1 MSDKKFILIQNDG
14 EIETNSFE
22 LIGASTKRG
31 QSGKIGFFGSGLKY
45 SIAYM
50 MRKEI
55 EFRIFSGT
63 NELKFSTSPETLK
76 GQTFERICINGSP
89 TSYTVTMGPTW
100 KEDWYVLREI
110 YCNALD
116 ESNCIVVKDAMGVAP
131 ESGKTRI
138 YIEKTSRLDKVM
150 DCWDRYFADERV
162 AIFEY
167 PDIYTSSLGVNDGAQ
182 AFEYRQSVK
191 VYNKTAGVLYRRG
204 INVHEHSRRLYDYDF
219 LYVDINEDRTAKSS
233 GSLDY
238 SFLDMMGQFVCEA
251 WVKSVLNSGKDEMKS
266 QEYNSLSWPK
276 SDLLFSEK
284 WVRFSIDNTLVVREI
299 SGKYEQ
305 EITASR
311 KDVYYLPA
319 AFAKQIKTAHPATSI
334 LGMGSIV
341 NEMYLTESERTS
353 KQDFLIKEVLR
364 ALSEMQYEV
373 IYDIHIATF
382 ESENV
387 LGHADTKEKKIYL
400 AKELF
405 DMGRRE
411 IAMTLIEENEHIKSN
426 KGEETRAFQTHLI
439 SQWLTAMENS
449 TALFL

>member
-1 MSDKKFILIQNDG
+1 
-14 EIETNSFE
+14 
-22 LIGASTKRG
+22 
-31 QSGKIGFFGSGLKY
+31 
-45 SIAYM
+45 
-50 MRKEI
+50 
-55 EFRIFSGT
+55 
-63 NELKFSTSPETLK
+63 
-76 GQTFERICINGSP
+76 
-89 TSYTVTMGPTW
+89 
-100 KEDWYVLREI
+100 
-110 YCNALD
+110 
-116 ESNCIVVKDAMGVAP
+116 
-131 ESGKTRI
+131 
-138 YIEKTSRLDKVM
+138 
-150 DCWDRYFADERV
+150 
-162 AIFEY
+162 
-167 PDIYTSSLGVNDGAQ
+167 
-182 AFEYRQSVK
+182 
-191 VYNKTAGVLYRRG
+191 
-204 INVHEHSRRLYDYDF
+204 
-219 LYVDINEDRTAKSS
+219 
-233 GSLDY
+233 
-238 SFLDMMGQFVCEA
+238 MMGQFVCES
-251 WVKSVLNSGKDEMKS
+251 WVKSVLNSGKEEMKS

-276 SDLLFSEK
+276 ADLIFSEK
-284 WVRFSIDNTLVVREI
+284 WVQFSIDNTLVVREI

-353 KQDFLIKEVLR
+353 KQDFLIKEVLK

-426 KGEETRAFQTHLI
+426 KGDETRAFQTHLI
-439 SQWLTAMENS
+439 SQWLTTMENS